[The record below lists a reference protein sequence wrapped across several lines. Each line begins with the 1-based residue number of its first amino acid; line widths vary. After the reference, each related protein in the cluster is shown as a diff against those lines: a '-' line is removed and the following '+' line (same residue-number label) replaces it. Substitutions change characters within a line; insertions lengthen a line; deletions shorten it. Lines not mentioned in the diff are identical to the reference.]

1 MDGQVFI
8 GAIMMNDFSKTNA
21 MDVGRRKENK
31 RNRMGKSSVAA
42 GIMDGSG
49 NMGWEG
55 KNHVHIPLFPDFT
68 YRYVR

>member
-31 RNRMGKSSVAA
+31 RIGW
-42 GIMDGSG
+42 GSRRLLL
-49 NMGWEG
+49 E
-55 KNHVHIPLFPDFT
+55 
-68 YRYVR
+68 